1 MFPYILEYNLNNNN
15 YLLGGKHMLELAAIL
30 KEHGLKVTPQRL
42 SIFRML
48 RQTKMHPSAETIYQS
63 LQEEHP
69 TMSLAT
75 VYKTLD
81 TFVSHGLIQQLNL
94 GEDSYRYDADTS
106 SHMHFKC
113 NKCGKLYDLK
123 QPDFSMLTGT
133 EDFEIKQVHLYCWGL
148 CPDCK
153 SENTSVNEDFNNYK
167 Q

>member
-1 MFPYILEYNLNNNN
+1 MFSYILEYNLNNNY

-30 KEHGLKVTPQRL
+30 KAHGLKVTPQRL
-42 SIFRML
+42 SIFKML
-48 RQTKMHPSAETIYQS
+48 HQTKVHPSAETIYQS

-106 SHMHFKC
+106 RHSHIQCTQCKC
-113 NKCGKLYDLK
+113 VIDLPTLKYVADLRDEVQAFTQFSLSHEQLY
-123 QPDFSMLTGT
+123 F
-133 EDFEIKQVHLYCWGL
+133 YGL
-148 CPDCK
+148 CPNCK
-153 SENTSVNEDFNNYK
+153 ES
-167 Q
+167 

>member
-1 MFPYILEYNLNNNN
+1 MKNTAEYLKEKGVRPSAQSVAIMK
-15 YLLGGKHMLELAAIL
+15 YLMEHKVHPTVDDIYNAIL
-30 KEHGLKVTPQRL
+30 PDMPSL
-42 SIFRML
+42 SK
-48 RQTKMHPSAETIYQS
+48 T
-63 LQEEHP
+63 
-69 TMSLAT
+69 T
-75 VYKTLD
+75 VYNVLKHLEEKGALK
-81 TFVSHGLIQQLNL
+81 SLLIDEKNI
-94 GEDSYRYDADTS
+94 RYDADTS

>member
-1 MFPYILEYNLNNNN
+1 
-15 YLLGGKHMLELAAIL
+15 MLELTAIL

-48 RQTKMHPSAETIYQS
+48 RNTHVHPSAETIYKA

-81 TFVSHGLIQQLNL
+81 TFVQHGLVQQLNL

-106 SHMHFKC
+106 EHSHVQCTQCKGVIDLPPLQQVTGLRSEVQEATGFALSHEQ
-113 NKCGKLYDLK
+113 LY
-123 QPDFSMLTGT
+123 FYG
-133 EDFEIKQVHLYCWGL
+133 V
-148 CPDCK
+148 CPACQK
-153 SENTSVNEDFNNYK
+153 K
-167 Q
+167 A

>member
-1 MFPYILEYNLNNNN
+1 MGDKVHPTVDDIDN
-15 YLLGGKHMLELAAIL
+15 AIL
-30 KEHGLKVTPQRL
+30 ADMPSL
-42 SIFRML
+42 SK
-48 RQTKMHPSAETIYQS
+48 T
-63 LQEEHP
+63 
-69 TMSLAT
+69 T
-75 VYKTLD
+75 VYNVLKHLEEKGALK
-81 TFVSHGLIQQLNL
+81 SLLIDEKNI
-94 GEDSYRYDADTS
+94 RYDADTS

>member
-1 MFPYILEYNLNNNN
+1 MNKAFTVIDRIDQKYI
-15 YLLGGKHMLELAAIL
+15 
-30 KEHGLKVTPQRL
+30 V
-42 SIFRML
+42 
-48 RQTKMHPSAETIYQS
+48 
-63 LQEEHP
+63 
-69 TMSLAT
+69 
-75 VYKTLD
+75 
-81 TFVSHGLIQQLNL
+81 
-94 GEDSYRYDADTS
+94 
-106 SHMHFKC
+106 KC